1 MCGLEYEFDYDV
13 ITVVR
18 EVRKEK
24 TLWGKGVQKAS

>member
-24 TLWGKGVQKAS
+24 TPVGKRGAES

>member
-1 MCGLEYEFDYDV
+1 MFGLEYELDYDV

-24 TLWGKGVQKAS
+24 APVGKRGAES